1 MSKKRIL
8 VIEDNPDVRENLV
21 EILEL
26 SNYEVEAATD
36 GREGVEK
43 ALKNPPDLILCDVMM
58 PHLDG
63 FGVLHIL
70 SKKPQT
76 ADVPFIFL
84 TAKTERS
91 DIRKGMTL
99 GADDYITKPFDDVEL
114 LNAIETR
121 LQKAERLKH
130 SFDKTAKGLQAF
142 IDEARG
148 YEALRELSKDKE
160 VKSFR
165 RKEIIYYEGDYPRY
179 LYFLESGKV
188 KLFKTNED
196 GKELIFR
203 VIKPGE
209 FFGFLALIKD
219 DNYPQ
224 SAAAIEASTVRLIPR
239 DDFLKLLHANKD
251 VSARLVKML
260 ADNVAEKEEQLL
272 HLAYNSIRRRVADA
286 LLELDEQ
293 VREQGQETIVIL
305 REDLANI
312 VGTAKESV
320 IRTLTE
326 FKNDGYIKIVDGG
339 GIVVL
344 DRKKLSSMPF

>member
-1 MSKKRIL
+1 MKKKRIL
-8 VIEDNPDVRENLV
+8 VIEDNPEVRENLV

-26 SNYEVEAATD
+26 SNYEVDSAAD

-43 ALKNPPDLILCDVMM
+43 ALTNPPDLILCDVMM
-58 PHLDG
+58 PNLDG

-76 ADVPFIFL
+76 ADIPFIFL

-121 LQKAERLKH
+121 LQKAERLKK

-148 YEALRELSKDKE
+148 YEALKALSKDRE
-160 VKSFR
+160 VKEFR
-165 RKEIIYYEGDYPRY
+165 RKEIIYHEGDFPRY

-224 SAAAIEASTVRLIPR
+224 SAAAIELSRVRLIPR

-272 HLAYNSIRRRVADA
+272 QLAYNSIRRRVADA
-286 LLELDEQ
+286 LLDLDNQ
-293 VREQGQETIVIL
+293 VREQGGDTIVIL

-344 DRKKLSSMPF
+344 NRQKLESMPF